1 MAAII
6 EEVPVQAA
14 PSEAPE
20 AEAPV
25 APEAPEAPA
34 PVAPNTPNTTT
45 PMPRAKG
52 RPKGAKDNTI
62 RRRRP
67 PPPPPSESSE
77 EEQSIA
83 TIPDM
88 RTRKQRMFDAWFD

>member
-14 PSEAPE
+14 APEAQEAPE
-20 AEAPV
+20 AET
-25 APEAPEAPA
+25 
-34 PVAPNTPNTTT
+34 PVAPNTPTPNTPTPNT
-45 PMPRAKG
+45 PMPKAKG

-77 EEQSIA
+77 EEEPQIA
-83 TIPDM
+83 TVPDM

>member
-6 EEVPVQAA
+6 EEVPVSAEPAA

-20 AEAPV
+20 ANEV
-25 APEAPEAPA
+25 APPEAKE
-34 PVAPNTPNTTT
+34 VAPST
-45 PMPRAKG
+45 PMPKAKG

-77 EEQSIA
+77 EEEPQIA

>member
-6 EEVPVQAA
+6 EEVPVNAEPAA
-14 PSEAPE
+14 QEAPE
-20 AEAPV
+20 ANEV
-25 APEAPEAPA
+25 APPEAKEAAPA
-34 PVAPNTPNTTT
+34 LNTPI
-45 PMPRAKG
+45 PKAKG

-67 PPPPPSESSE
+67 PPPPPSTSSE
-77 EEQSIA
+77 EEEPEIA